1 MKRGAL
7 QREIVC
13 SSLGKGLYCKHRYR
27 DGNVGERSVRVRG
40 EDREDREEDIT
51 WRNNLEAVGA
61 RLRIFFRVT
70 CDVAVW
76 FAVFENWRQ
85 TPTSFA
91 PKVCSIDLEGLTCL
105 CTSSSTQHAPDGQR
119 HRAQR
124 PPSPT
129 TFTHRTPPFD
139 AEVCSF
145 DPEVCSFDPEDV
157 IHSDYPPTAITYLH
171 WRACAHNCFPLHTST
186 HTLPPYARVHARS
199 HVTKQG
205 RSEDDRVHTHTS
217 PRAR

>member
-1 MKRGAL
+1 M
-7 QREIVC
+7 
-13 SSLGKGLYCKHRYR
+13 
-27 DGNVGERSVRVRG
+27 
-40 EDREDREEDIT
+40 
-51 WRNNLEAVGA
+51 
-61 RLRIFFRVT
+61 
-70 CDVAVW
+70 
-76 FAVFENWRQ
+76 VFENWRQ
-85 TPTSFA
+85 PPPRFA

-129 TFTHRTPPFD
+129 TLTRRTLPCDP
-139 AEVCSF
+139 EVCSF

-205 RSEDDRVHTHTS
+205 RSEDDRAHTKTP
-217 PRAR
+217 PRARRTPLCGVCEAPGSISPRSCGLQPVRHGFATESRRNFCRAHRHPKPER